1 MQSEAAPAVYESWR
15 AGSVVLRP
23 ATTFAGGLA
32 ADFPG
37 ELALRVLTENID
49 DIVLVSD
56 DELRIAT
63 ALALTEIGQTLEG
76 AGAAALA
83 ALERYQDRWSGRVVV
98 AVLTGGNA
106 SRAELE
112 QALATVPSGA
122 EFRDAQVSDT

>member
-1 MQSEAAPAVYESWR
+1 MLG
-15 AGSVVLRP
+15 AGTIALEVFEELPETGVLMVP
-23 ATTFAGGLA
+23 IGGT
-32 ADFPG
+32 G

-83 ALERYQDRWSGRVVV
+83 ALERYHDPWSGQVVV

-106 SRAELE
+106 SRAELK
-112 QALATVPSGA
+112 QALATVP
-122 EFRDAQVSDT
+122 EQC